1 MKNLKYHRGTV
12 LIAILLFAFSL
23 TASVISMAGVIY
35 MTEEGYY
42 DPQGTSFYN
51 SRLCSDTTH
60 DYADAVFNDYF
71 QLYLDPEKNGEET
84 FRLKQYEAEFSGENT
99 NFLFSVTD
107 QAGNILLSN
116 LQQTAIGQQMT
127 YEYEMDSKTYL
138 LNAYVKTPIE
148 QQDNYIMAQ
157 KIFSVLY
164 DLRFVTIGIMLAAIL
179 LGGILFV
186 FLMAAAGHKK
196 GYEDIVLTGQDK
208 IPLDLYAA
216 MAAFGLFMIL
226 IASVELGR
234 SMSHVWIQNIWQA
247 ALLCLLFLTAS
258 FLCLAACMTM
268 AARLKRGQW
277 WKNTVIYRMLSWITR
292 FFRSIIRWMGGF
304 FSQLPMLWK
313 TLAIFAGYLLM
324 NGLFVIFFFVSIDS
338 LGEVLVPV
346 LWLLF
351 NLAAIAGL
359 CLVTL
364 QMVRLK
370 KAGEMI
376 AAGDFH
382 CKIDTRGMLWDFKAH
397 GESLNRIGDGMA
409 KAVEEHMKSERLK
422 TELIT
427 NVSHDLKTPLT
438 SIVNYVDLLK
448 KENIENKNVLEY
460 IEVLDRQSNRL
471 KKLTE
476 DLVEAS
482 KASTG
487 NIALNPVRTDVVEL
501 LNQSFGEYTE
511 RFAENRLEAVIRA
524 SQSEAA
530 ILADGRLLWRVFD
543 NLLNNICKYSQP
555 DTRVYLDVEVLQGKV
570 RISFKNISKYPLNI
584 SPDELVERFT
594 RGDSA
599 RTTEGSG
606 LGLSIAKSLIEL
618 QKGSFDL
625 SVDGDLFKVVISFDL
640 INPSAQATQIKE
652 A

>member
-1 MKNLKYHRGTV
+1 MKNLKHNRWAV
-12 LIAILLFAFSL
+12 CIAILLFAVSL
-23 TASVISMAGVIY
+23 TASVISMASVIY

-42 DPQGTSFYN
+42 DPRGTSFYN
-51 SRLCSDTTH
+51 SRLCRDTTN
-60 DYADAVFNDYF
+60 DYADTVFNDYF
-71 QLYLDPEKNGEET
+71 QLYQDPEKTGSDI

-107 QAGNILLSN
+107 QAGSILLSN
-116 LQQTAIGQQMT
+116 LEQTAIGQQMT
-127 YEYEMDSKTYL
+127 YEYEMGSKTYI
-138 LNAYVKTPIE
+138 LNAYVKSPIE
-148 QQDNYIMAQ
+148 QQDNYSMAY
-157 KIFSVLY
+157 KIFTALY
-164 DLRFVTIGIMLAAIL
+164 ALRFVLIGVMLAAIL

-196 GYEDIVLTGQDK
+196 GHEGIVLSGQDK

-216 MAAFGLFMIL
+216 MTALGLFMIL
-226 IASVELGR
+226 MVSVELGR
-234 SMSHVWIQNIWQA
+234 SLGSIWTQNIWQA
-247 ALLCLLFLTAS
+247 ALLYLLFLTAS
-258 FLCLAACMTM
+258 FLCLAASMTM

-277 WKNTVIYRMLSWITR
+277 WKNTVLYRMLSWIAR
-292 FFRSIIRWMGGF
+292 FFRSMKRWLSGF
-304 FSQLPMLWK
+304 FGQLPLLWK
-313 TLAIFAGYLLM
+313 TLTIFTGYLLT
-324 NGLFVIFFFVSIDS
+324 NGLLVIFFFVSIDS

-351 NLAAIAGL
+351 NLAAVVGL
-359 CLVTL
+359 CVITL

-382 CKIDTRGMLWDFKAH
+382 RKIDTRGMLWDFKAH

-511 RFAENRLEAVIRA
+511 RFAESRLEAVIRA
-524 SQSEAA
+524 SQSEAS

-555 DTRVYLDVEVLQGKV
+555 GTRVYLDVEVVQEKV
-570 RISFKNISKYPLNI
+570 RISFKSISKYPLNI

-625 SVDGDLFKVVISFDL
+625 SVDGDLFKVVISFDR
-640 INPSAQATQIKE
+640 ITP
-652 A
+652 